1 MCPTSAWLSST
12 SIICVVPPGTG
23 SGLSARVQLMQ
34 CPPGAEPQTTSP
46 ESCRFYSE
54 FGVSR
59 AFSYDK
65 PSVSGLTPNNAA
77 PSGYS
82 LLTINGINFGP
93 FLDDPWRV
101 ERQDPATIDALVP
114 VTLPVASGIQ
124 VCARAR
130 LCCCMSTR
138 LSTPCTQ
145 TDRHTTHTHTHTH
158 TSRTSETCRRI
169 RWRDFLQAGTTR
181 HFTCSSATRHVQP
194 LLLAGWS
201 SSASANR
208 WINTTAK
215 LVIVLALSATTQH
228 AARSGHR
235 STAELRDT
243 CVLGTRRALTLSA
256 AARPDRQCARV
267 SPAMTLASVCQLR

>member
-65 PSVSGLTPNNAA
+65 PSVSGITPNNAA

-82 LLTINGINFGP
+82 LVTINGINFGP

-130 LCCCMSTR
+130 LCCCMSAR
-138 LSTPCTQ
+138 LPTPCT
-145 TDRHTTHTHTHTH
+145 HTLTHTHTHSLSLSHTH
-158 TSRTSETCRRI
+158 THNTHARPNRAGVFAGEISYKPVLQSTSPARQQPGTCSLFCRRAGVRLRQRIGGSI
-169 RWRDFLQAGTTR
+169 RRQSLSLYWPSVQPPSMRPDPGIVQLP
-181 HFTCSSATRHVQP
+181 SSAIPVCW
-194 LLLAGWS
+194 G
-201 SSASANR
+201 
-208 WINTTAK
+208 
-215 LVIVLALSATTQH
+215 H
-228 AARSGHR
+228 AA
-235 STAELRDT
+235 L
-243 CVLGTRRALTLSA
+243 L
-256 AARPDRQCARV
+256 P
-267 SPAMTLASVCQLR
+267 